1 MTDPAGP
8 DRVELRTIDTEM
20 VDPAGSR
27 LDRMSALEL
36 AASMNAGDKG
46 VPEAVAAHLAEIA
59 AVVEA
64 AAAALAGGG
73 RLIYVGAGTA
83 GRLGVLDAA
92 ECPPTFDTEPW
103 QVQGH
108 IAGGRNALV
117 DAVEGAEDDSAAG
130 AALVTELHV
139 GPGDVLVGISAS
151 GRTPYAVGAVE
162 AARLAGATTVGLS
175 CSAGSALGR
184 AAEHPVEVVT
194 GPEFVS
200 GSTRLRAGT
209 AQKLVLNMISTLSM
223 VRIGKTLGNL
233 MVDLRPT
240 NAKLRARAVR
250 IVSLVTGEPE
260 QVAAD
265 LLEVAGGVK
274 PAIITGLTGLA
285 PDVARDELSAA
296 GGRVREVLDAHGA
309 VPVTEAPAPPRGR
322 L

>member
-1 MTDPAGP
+1 MTEPARP
-8 DRVELRTIDTEM
+8 DRVELRNLDTEM
-20 VDPAGSR
+20 VDPAGTG

-36 AASMNAGDKG
+36 ATAMNAGDRG
-46 VPEAVAAHLAEIA
+46 VPDAVAAHLGEIA

-64 AAAALAGGG
+64 AASAIAGGG

-108 IAGGRNALV
+108 IAGGRDALV
-117 DAVEGAEDDSAAG
+117 DAVEGAEDDALAG
-130 AALVTELHV
+130 AALVTELHI
-139 GPGDVLVGISAS
+139 GSGDVLVGISAS

-175 CSAGSALGR
+175 CSADSALGR
-184 AAEHPVEVVT
+184 AAEHPIEVVT
-194 GPEFVS
+194 GPEFVT

-250 IVSLVTGEPE
+250 IVALATGEPE
-260 QVAAD
+260 HVAAD
-265 LLEVAGGVK
+265 LFEVAGGVK
-274 PAIITGLTGLA
+274 PAIITGLTGIA
-285 PDVARDELSAA
+285 PDVAREELSAA
-296 GGRVREVLDAHGA
+296 GGRVRDVLDAHGA
-309 VPVTEAPAPPRGR
+309 LPVTEDPAHPRDR
-322 L
+322 S

>member
-1 MTDPAGP
+1 MTDPVGP
-8 DRVELRTIDTEM
+8 ERVELRSIDTEL

-36 AASMNAGDKG
+36 ATAMNAGDRG
-46 VPEAVAAHLAEIA
+46 VPAAVADHLTEIA

-64 AAAALAGGG
+64 AAAALDGGG

-108 IAGGRNALV
+108 IAGGRDALV

-139 GPGDVLVGISAS
+139 GSGDVVVGISAS

-184 AAEHPVEVVT
+184 AAEHPIEVVT

-223 VRIGKTLGNL
+223 VRTGKTLGNL
-233 MVDLRPT
+233 MVDVRPT

-250 IVSLVTGEPE
+250 IVSLATGEPE

-265 LLEVAGGVK
+265 LLETARGVK
-274 PAIITGLTGLA
+274 SAIITGLTGLA
-285 PDVARDELSAA
+285 PDVARAELSAA
-296 GGRVREVLDAHGA
+296 RGRVRDVLDAHGA
-309 VPVTEAPAPPRGR
+309 VPVTEVPPPTDAR

>member
-1 MTDPAGP
+1 MTDPARGE
-8 DRVELRTIDTEM
+8 RVELRTLDTET

-36 AASMNAGDKG
+36 ATAMNAGDRG
-46 VPEAVAAHLAEIA
+46 VAVAVGAHLTEIA

-73 RLIYVGAGTA
+73 RLVYVGAGTA
-83 GRLGVLDAA
+83 GRLGVLDAT

-108 IAGGRNALV
+108 IAGGRDALV

-130 AALVTELHV
+130 AALVTELHI
-139 GPGDVLVGISAS
+139 GSGDVLVGISAS

-175 CSAGSALGR
+175 CSTNSVLGR
-184 AAEHPVEVVT
+184 AAEHPIEVVT
-194 GPEFVS
+194 GPEFVT

-233 MVDLRPT
+233 MVDVRPT
-240 NAKLRARAVR
+240 NAKLRARAVH
-250 IVSLVTGEPE
+250 IVSLATGEPE
-260 QVAAD
+260 QVAAG
-265 LLEVAGGVK
+265 LLEIAGGVK
-274 PAIITGLTGLA
+274 PAIITGLTGVA

-296 GGRVREVLDAHGA
+296 GGRVRAVLDAHGA
-309 VPVTEAPAPPRGR
+309 VPATEAPAPPSGR